1 MAPEYGLMPSP
12 TTGSSFIYSS
22 LTGDN
27 LIDALISGVQWEP
40 PTLTYSFPS
49 FTASWST
56 AEDDGYPDGTEP
68 WTAGYGALSPGDMS
82 AVQKALTSWANVAD
96 LQFAQVADNASV
108 VGDLRFAYATLP
120 SDYQAWAYYPFGG
133 ASSGDVWFN
142 ANSSSYDNEWNA
154 GSYEYLAA
162 IHEIGHALGLKH
174 PFDDDWLT
182 SAVLPAELDT
192 TSYTV
197 MSYSSYA
204 GDLGSYL
211 TYEPT
216 TPMVLDIA
224 AIQAL
229 YGANTSFNSGD
240 TTYNFIQSGSYH
252 MTIWDAGGTDT
263 IAYASATGGAIDL
276 RPGLDGGSNLGKQV
290 YAIDSGNHSH
300 AIDNIWIAYGA
311 IIENATGGSGDDT
324 LIGNDA
330 DNTLTGNAGSDSFAG
345 GAGNDTY
352 VIDRASEIASLTEN
366 SDEGTDTVVAAF
378 SGAAVVLDLS
388 LLPDLE
394 NIRISGD
401 GEFTLLGND
410 YDNTLLGNA
419 AATTIHGGAGNDTL
433 DGKAGADTMDGGTGN
448 DLYFVDNILDVI
460 VEGVAEGNDS
470 IQLSIAKAGLTYTLG
485 DNVENAIVTSTA
497 TMNLVGNSQNN
508 DLQGNAAANRLEGGA
523 GTDTLTGGAG
533 KDTYVVD
540 AGDTIVETST
550 LDKEI
555 DSVLSSATWTLGD
568 NLENLTLLESADI
581 DATGNALKNT
591 LTGNGGSNWLDGGL
605 AADKL
610 IGGLGNDTYVVD
622 LTATN
627 RLEDKL
633 TEAAGAGNDTLVLR
647 GGNAAQTTFATLTLG
662 ANLEVLDASDTASTL
677 LNLKGNALD
686 NTLIGNDANN
696 ALSGGAGNDTLIGGI
711 GADTLTGGAGA
722 DLFCFDVPLV
732 AGGRD
737 LVKDFTHGLD
747 SLQLD
752 DGIFVALSIGTL
764 ADSQFVAGPSAI
776 DADDFIIY
784 NSSNGILYYDSDG
797 SGAASALEIAQI
809 GGTSH
814 PQLLAADIH
823 IV

>member
-1 MAPEYGLMPSP
+1 MPSP
-12 TTGSSFIYSS
+12 TTGSNFIYSA
-22 LTGDN
+22 LTGDD
-27 LIDALISGVQWEP
+27 LVDALISGVQWESS
-40 PTLTYSFPS
+40 TLTYSYPS
-49 FTASWST
+49 FSASWST
-56 AEDDGYPDGTEP
+56 AEEDGYPDGTEP
-68 WTAGYGALSPGDMS
+68 WTAGYGALSPSDMS
-82 AVQKALTSWANVAD
+82 AVQKALASWANVAD
-96 LQFAQVADNASV
+96 LRFTQVADNASV

-120 SDYQAWAYYPFGG
+120 DDAQAWAYYPFGG

-142 ANSSSYDNEWNA
+142 ANSSSYSNEWSA
-154 GSYEYLAA
+154 GSYEYLTVV
-162 IHEIGHALGLKH
+162 HEIGHALGLKH
-174 PFDDDWLT
+174 PFDDEWLT
-182 SAVLPAELDT
+182 SAVLPVELDT

-197 MSYSSYA
+197 MSYSSYT

-224 AIQAL
+224 AAQAL

-263 IAYASATGGAIDL
+263 IAYASSTGGVIDL
-276 RPGLDGGSNLGKQV
+276 HAGVAGGSNLGTQV

-311 IIENATGGSGDDT
+311 IIENATGGSGDDL

-345 GAGNDTY
+345 DAGNDTY
-352 VIDRASEIASLTEN
+352 VIDRASEIDSLTE
-366 SDEGTDTVVAAF
+366 DAEEGTDTIVAAF
-378 SGAAVVLDLS
+378 SGAVVVLDLTA
-388 LLPDLE
+388 LPNLE
-394 NIRISGD
+394 NIRISGNGD
-401 GEFTLLGND
+401 FTLIGND
-410 YDNTLLGNA
+410 GDNTLLGNA

-433 DGKAGADTMDGGTGN
+433 DGKAGADTMYGELGD

-460 VEGVAEGNDS
+460 VEAADAGDDS
-470 IQLSIAKAGLTYTLG
+470 ISLNIAKTGLTYTLG
-485 DNVENAIVTSTA
+485 DNIENAVLASKSK
-497 TMNLVGNSQNN
+497 MNLVGNGLDNE
-508 DLQGNAAANRLEGGA
+508 LQGNAAANRLEGGSGA
-523 GTDTLTGGAG
+523 DTLTGGAG

-550 LDKEI
+550 LAKEI

-568 NLENLTLLESADI
+568 NLEKLTLLGNAAI
-581 DATGNALKNT
+581 DASGNALKNT
-591 LTGNGGSNWLDGGL
+591 LTGNTGNNTLDGGL

-610 IGGLGNDTYVVD
+610 IGGLGDDTYVVD

-647 GGNAAQTTFATLTLG
+647 GGNAAQASFATLTLG
-662 ANLEVLDASDTASTL
+662 ANLEILDASDTASTL
-677 LNLKGNALD
+677 LNLKGNKLD

-722 DLFCFDVPLV
+722 DLFCFNVPLV

-747 SLQLD
+747 SLQFD
-752 DGIFVALSIGTL
+752 DGIFAALSIGSL
-764 ADSQFVAGPSAI
+764 ADSQFVVGTGAI

-797 SGAASALEIAQI
+797 SGAASALEIAQF
-809 GGTSH
+809 GSASH

-823 IV
+823 VV